1 MQERNVF
8 LIRNVA
14 PEKYGGGEIYQ
25 LKLAKKLS
33 EAGFS
38 PIIVSNSKEL
48 IRRAK
53 KEGYLTLVPPYS
65 KNQNWSGYRNVFLP
79 AYQIFQIRLK
89 RWYEEVLK
97 YYKPVIVN
105 IQTRDDMIA
114 GTLAAKKYGVK
125 VLWTDHADF
134 KNWVLWNVNS
144 RFKNVIGK
152 RIIRL
157 SKEVE
162 KVIYIS
168 EKIEEETRRLIA
180 PRILHNT
187 IVINN
192 GVEDELKKYQKVEPK
207 EMSFVYVGRVVKDK
221 GIEELIR
228 AFQKVGEK
236 YPRARLN
243 IFGEGD
249 ITYYKKI
256 SLGCEGIT
264 FHGMTLD
271 PLKALAENQVFVLPS
286 YMEGLSLA
294 LIEAAMMGKVIIATD
309 VGGNNEVVSN
319 NETGLLVSPGS
330 VEDLIEKMCYVLDH
344 KKDVDRM
351 SKNVRKRFEEKFDFD
366 KIFAKKISPLY
377 NVNKE
382 KE

>member
-1 MQERNVF
+1 MIKNAVF
-8 LIRNVA
+8 LVRNVA

-79 AYQIFQIRLK
+79 VYQVFQIRLK
-89 RWYEEVLK
+89 RWYEEVIK
-97 YYKPVIVN
+97 YYKPVVIN
-105 IQTRDDMIA
+105 IQSRDDMIA
-114 GTLAAKKYGVK
+114 GTLAAKKYGVR

-192 GVEDELKKYQKVEPK
+192 GVEDELKKYQKIEPREK
-207 EMSFVYVGRVVKDK
+207 SFVYVGRVVKDK
-221 GIEELIR
+221 GIEELIK
-228 AFQKVGEK
+228 AFQKVAEK
-236 YPRARLN
+236 HPKVRLS
-243 IFGEGD
+243 IFGEGN
-249 ITYYKKI
+249 ITYYKKM
-256 SLGCEGIT
+256 SLNCEGIV
-264 FHGMTLD
+264 FHGMTLA
-271 PLKALAENQVFVLPS
+271 PLKALAENQIFVLPS

-294 LIEAAMMGKVIIATD
+294 LIEAAMMEKVIIATD
-309 VGGNNEVVSN
+309 VGGNSEIVIN

-330 VEDLIEKMCYVLDH
+330 AEELADKMCYVLDN
-344 KKDVDRM
+344 KKDTDKM
-351 SKNVRKRFEEKFDFD
+351 SKNARKKYEESFDFD
-366 KIFAKKISPLY
+366 KIFAKKMLPLY
-377 NVNKE
+377 NVDKE